1 MPQTS
6 LKTRAKVIKLKSQN
20 FTICEISKM
29 TKVHKATVSRIIIRY
44 EKRGHVENT
53 KSPGR
58 PRKVTGRVERV
69 VTLASKNT
77 LF

>member
-6 LKTRAKVIKLKSQN
+6 LKTRANVIKFKSQY
-20 FTICEISKM
+20 FTICQISKN
-29 TKVHKATVSRIIIRY
+29 TKVHKATVSRIIVRY

-53 KSPGR
+53 KSPRR